1 MTFNKQFWARLVD
14 LHPLDTYPALPCPYC
29 GQQKLTIDSI
39 SLSFRDL
46 PWGARDKTLLRS
58 LEAKRRE
65 VSEIFKENEFLGLL
79 FGVGTLVDFVNY
91 QPAKFSGFFEC
102 EECGGS
108 VAVAG
113 TAMRSTSSRQKS
125 AGPKLRVEY
134 FSPPVPMFNIDP
146 ATPEPV
152 VAEVL
157 QAFQHFHSDPTASGA
172 KIRRAMEKVCEAL
185 GYKKRTL
192 HESIEALSQEHPLE
206 AKWLRTLKL
215 VGNEASH
222 ADRVAEEDLLA
233 SFQVLKAVLD
243 VFRRNSMAADID
255 RALPAIESK
264 YKRLEI
270 SK

>member
-1 MTFNKQFWARLVD
+1 
-14 LHPLDTYPALPCPYC
+14 
-29 GQQKLTIDSI
+29 
-39 SLSFRDL
+39 
-46 PWGARDKTLLRS
+46 
-58 LEAKRRE
+58 
-65 VSEIFKENEFLGLL
+65 
-79 FGVGTLVDFVNY
+79 
-91 QPAKFSGFFEC
+91 
-102 EECGGS
+102 
-108 VAVAG
+108 
-113 TAMRSTSSRQKS
+113 
-125 AGPKLRVEY
+125 
-134 FSPPVPMFNIDP
+134 
-146 ATPEPV
+146 
-152 VAEVL
+152 
-157 QAFQHFHSDPTASGA
+157 
-172 KIRRAMEKVCEAL
+172 MEKVCEAL